1 MSRIK
6 VDSITDRNNSSA
18 PILIHGATVPNGQL
32 NVNGNANLTG
42 ISTILGSIVASNAS
56 VSGVVSSG
64 FFVGD
69 GSGLFA
75 VPSVSTSKSIALK
88 IILDPL
94 PFRS

>member
-18 PILIHGATVPNGQL
+18 PILIYGVTVPNGQL

-56 VSGVVSSG
+56 IGTVTSG
-64 FFVGD
+64 FFIGD
-69 GSGLFA
+69 GSGLVA
-75 VPSVSTSKSIALK
+75 VPSVSASKSIALK